1 MNKKPYS
8 SAIKKTP
15 FKYVVSKKIAKLMLD
30 GADRNEIFKKCFDEN
45 FIEIDS
51 LQRRK
56 EVTNVVY
63 ERLLFLDKF
72 LLQNFYDGDVST
84 SKFILVYAIAKQDSL
99 FFDFMFEVYR
109 DALLSD
115 SKYISID
122 DFDIFFASKKQT
134 DLIVSKW
141 GDFTI
146 DQLSKGYR
154 NILVE
159 SGFGVRV
166 KRNIRVSKAMIH
178 PSIQEHIA
186 LIGDTEYLQ
195 ALLGEDK

>member
-63 ERLLFLDKF
+63 ERLLCLDKF
-72 LLQNFYDGDVST
+72 LLQNFYDGDVNT

-141 GDFTI
+141 GNFTI

-166 KRNIRVSKAMIH
+166 KRNIRVNKAMIH
-178 PSIQEHIA
+178 PAIQEHIA

>member
-56 EVTNVVY
+56 EVANVVY
-63 ERLLFLDKF
+63 ERLLCLDKF
-72 LLQNFYDGDVST
+72 LLQNFYDGDVNT

-141 GDFTI
+141 GNFTI

-166 KRNIRVSKAMIH
+166 KRNIRVNKAMIH
-178 PSIQEHIA
+178 PAIQEHIA